1 MSTESSAKKR
11 LKICNDFQI
20 IDTSQLENL
29 PTEILLKI
37 FDYMKIKDL
46 LRCGHVSRRIRIIAH
61 DQSLWQKVNL
71 HPKEIVPT
79 GLLELILENNCEYL
93 STYGK
98 IVGKLNLDKA
108 SKLKCLV
115 ASNLIGYSDHH
126 SNHEVLGILLDSCH
140 TLEKL
145 SLNSVTLNER
155 MISSICIQNGKT
167 LKILRLNGC
176 NRLLGLGFLNILS
189 QEELTLKYV
198 KPIVDYCT
206 ELRELDLSH
215 CVISEEAMDYLA
227 NNIPPNTF
235 KLCFR
240 GIKRIQDHQVKM
252 LVSRCNKITEFNL
265 CSTEVNND
273 SVTYIIKD
281 LHSTLEKLDLTHT
294 NTTLNKLFDLKYLK
308 KLTCLN
314 WRKFHGGIEALK
326 KHLPN
331 THIDTQINK
340 HIGELSIG
348 RKIVVANSWKQTL
361 LTFRNYELMSDSSE
375 YEVGKRKDLRY

>member
-1 MSTESSAKKR
+1 MSIKPPVKKSM
-11 LKICNDFQI
+11 KICNDDFQVRN
-20 IDTSQLENL
+20 TSQLENL
-29 PTEILLKI
+29 PNEILLKI

-46 LRCGHVSRRIRIIAH
+46 LRCGQVSRRIRIIAY
-61 DQSLWQKVNL
+61 DQSLWLKVNL

-98 IVGKLNLDKA
+98 IVGKLNLNKA
-108 SKLKCLV
+108 SQLKCLV

-126 SNHEVLGILLDSCH
+126 SNHEVLDVLLNSCH

-155 MISSICIQNGKT
+155 MISSICLQNGKT
-167 LKILRLNGC
+167 LRILRLNGC

-189 QEELTLKYV
+189 QEELTLKHV
-198 KPIVDYCT
+198 KPIADYCT
-206 ELRELDLSH
+206 ELRELDISH
-215 CVISEEAMDYLA
+215 CLISEEAMDYLA
-227 NNIPPNTF
+227 NNLSPNTF
-235 KLCFR
+235 KISFR
-240 GIKRIQDHQVKM
+240 GINRIQDHQVKM

-265 CSTEVNND
+265 CSTEVDDD
-273 SVTYIIKD
+273 SVTYIIRH
-281 LHSTLEKLDLTHT
+281 LHSTLEKLDLTYT
-294 NTTLNKLFDLKYLK
+294 NTTLNKLFELKAMN

-314 WRKFHGGIEALK
+314 WRRFHGGIEALK

-331 THIDTQINK
+331 THINTQINR

-348 RKIVVANSWKQTL
+348 PKIVVANCWKETL
-361 LTFRNYELMSDSSE
+361 LTFRNYGLMSDSSE
-375 YEVGKRKDLRY
+375 YQQNGSLI